1 MADVRHLVVNEPLC
15 FACSRI
21 GKCRDDQIMETLKS
35 FFKVESLVAAKV
47 HLCNDIEKL
56 KLENWPKP
64 INHHD
69 GDGRAQKE
77 VKDIMDMLHF
87 LDEKLLLNSLPIYA
101 CASPDSMP
109 TTKWMDGDLQLI
121 LAKLNLLELNNEQL
135 SAKVNL
141 LQSQLDKELNAKSC
155 KLDNIEKQVQH
166 MQASVDAIHG
176 EQVTNAAFDIYMTSI
191 DKMLCDLNSKVGGMM
206 EQVGRTGAAKP
217 IDPVEPSTA
226 DKRANEAGHSGVAQQ
241 VEQPPNHQTQQ
252 KPQASTS
259 TSQLAWAH
267 VAAYDRVLN
276 DSHENT
282 QGNSN
287 FGSVTAESDVD
298 MDGNNWREVTN
309 GRKNR
314 VKRMRTNSGRTTT
327 NEHNS
332 QTYNSSNSHQPKPH
346 VKVIGKLQTA
356 SRIKSSGMAAQKNV
370 FCVSNLAAEL
380 TVKDVLA
387 FLEENEI
394 TVSSCGPA
402 KTKFADTS
410 AFRVC
415 IPAGERDKFTC
426 PDIWPEDVII
436 RDWFF
441 KPKPTS
447 NHA

>member
-21 GKCRDDQIMETLKS
+21 GKCRDAEIIETLKS
-35 FFKVESLVAAKV
+35 FFKIEALVAAKV

-56 KLENWPKP
+56 ELEKWPKP

-77 VKDIMDMLHF
+77 VKDIMDLLHY

-109 TTKWMDGDLQLI
+109 TTRWMDGDFQLI
-121 LAKLNLLELNNEQL
+121 LAKLTHLENHNEQL

-141 LQSQLDKELNAKSC
+141 LESQLEKQMSAKSC
-155 KLDNIEKQVQH
+155 KLENIEKQVQH
-166 MQASVDAIHG
+166 MQASVENIHG
-176 EQVTNAAFDIYMTSI
+176 EQVTSVAFDIYMASLEKTLS
-191 DKMLCDLNSKVGGMM
+191 DLNSKVGCVM
-206 EQVGRTGAAKP
+206 EQIGLTGAAKP
-217 IDPVEPSTA
+217 IESIEPCIVDNHST
-226 DKRANEAGHSGVAQQ
+226 EVG
-241 VEQPPNHQTQQ
+241 QPSDNQPQL
-252 KPQASTS
+252 KPQAT
-259 TSQLAWAH
+259 TTTQAAWAH
-267 VAAYDRVLN
+267 VAAYDRVFHDN
-276 DSHENT
+276 HENT
-282 QGNSN
+282 RGNSN
-287 FGSVTAESDVD
+287 IGSATAESDVD
-298 MDGNNWREVTN
+298 MDGGHWREVTN
-309 GRKNR
+309 SRRNR
-314 VKRMRTNSGRTTT
+314 VKRMRTNSGRITMNQHDNPNNKT
-327 NEHNS
+327 
-332 QTYNSSNSHQPKPH
+332 SSNSQQPKPH

-356 SRIKSSGMAAQKNV
+356 SRIKSSGVAAQKNV
-370 FCVSNLAAEL
+370 FCISNLAAEL
-380 TVKDVLA
+380 TVEDVLA

-415 IPAGERDKFTC
+415 IPASERDKFTC

-441 KPKPTS
+441 KPKPSS